1 LIQNPEVDE
10 FDTYMNESRPINPK
24 DNHISFQVL
33 KKKEIF
39 TIVTKN
45 SHFEMLWKQ
54 ICRAKNIFTYL
65 SIM

>member
-24 DNHISFQVL
+24 DNHISFQV
-33 KKKEIF
+33 KKTYIF

-45 SHFEMLWKQ
+45 SNFEMLWKQ
-54 ICRAKNIFTYL
+54 ICRAENIFTYL